1 MFSSDN
7 LQESFCQDLADI
19 LGSNPTW
26 ALNLRYGLRYRSIH
40 VSGRDKTL
48 RVVIGHSRTSDGF
61 EVNVVDFGMRVGSF
75 HLVAP

>member
-1 MFSSDN
+1 MYSFDS
-7 LQESFCQDLADI
+7 LQESLRQGLADI
-19 LGSNPTW
+19 LGCNPTW

-61 EVNVVDFGMRVGSF
+61 EVNVVDFGMGVGSF